1 MEMGNVPSLSRTG
14 AGHHLLTPV
23 IPTHQRS
30 PTFEPSTLTTI
41 IMRILPLLLLAF
53 VVTFTATNVH
63 AESKSEMQASIAKL
77 TAQND
82 SLVKVT
88 QKYANLI
95 DTLSVMTGVHV
106 DDLDTVKTVL
116 ELRAAARTANT
127 DSLNQTRSRAAL
139 LQITTDS
146 LTKEVA
152 RLRTDSLNLADQ
164 LRTAVA
170 AQGPGTAAPTMSK
183 TDQLM
188 KLNGM
193 LEQGLISKD
202 EFLKLKAE
210 MMAK

>member
-1 MEMGNVPSLSRTG
+1 MRVTRIFP
-14 AGHHLLTPV
+14 
-23 IPTHQRS
+23 II
-30 PTFEPSTLTTI
+30 PTFEPTTRTPVTMQPAKTFLVSFLLVLTAASTQ
-41 IMRILPLLLLAF
+41 AQ
-53 VVTFTATNVH
+53 
-63 AESKSEMQASIAKL
+63 SKSEMQASIAAL
-77 TAQND
+77 TAKSD
-82 SLVKVT
+82 SLTKVT
-88 QKYANLI
+88 QNYARLI

-116 ELRAAARTANT
+116 ELRAAARKMDA
-127 DSLNQTRSRAAL
+127 DSLTRTTSKAAL
-139 LQITTDS
+139 LQMTVDS
-146 LTKEVA
+146 LNKEVA

-210 MMAK
+210 MMTK

>member
-1 MEMGNVPSLSRTG
+1 
-14 AGHHLLTPV
+14 
-23 IPTHQRS
+23 
-30 PTFEPSTLTTI
+30 
-41 IMRILPLLLLAF
+41 MRILPLLLLAF

-164 LRTAVA
+164 LRTVA